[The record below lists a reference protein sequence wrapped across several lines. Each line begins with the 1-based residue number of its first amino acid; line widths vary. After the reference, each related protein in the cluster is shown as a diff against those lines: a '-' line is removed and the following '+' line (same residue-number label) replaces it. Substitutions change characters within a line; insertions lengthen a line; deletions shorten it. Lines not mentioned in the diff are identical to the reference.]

1 MAVAIIISAV
11 VGGIIVWLP
20 KGMPGAGSKPG
31 ARILLLLCGSMAVAI
46 IYALIRAVIPY
57 TKQNPGT
64 MAAWALLFVA
74 VVTVATGLRRNGLPI
89 LLGGIVMAV
98 TIAVSGAGD
107 TGLGTLMQIAILPAF
122 LAGLLALL
130 AYRITYLIRDPDK
143 QPDAVEPQ
151 QPEQELTGV
160 GS

>member
-1 MAVAIIISAV
+1 
-11 VGGIIVWLP
+11 
-20 KGMPGAGSKPG
+20 
-31 ARILLLLCGSMAVAI
+31 
-46 IYALIRAVIPY
+46 
-57 TKQNPGT
+57 
-64 MAAWALLFVA
+64 
-74 VVTVATGLRRNGLPI
+74 
-89 LLGGIVMAV
+89 MAV

-130 AYRITYLIRDPDK
+130 AYRITYLIRDPHK

-151 QPEQELTGV
+151 PLEQELTGV